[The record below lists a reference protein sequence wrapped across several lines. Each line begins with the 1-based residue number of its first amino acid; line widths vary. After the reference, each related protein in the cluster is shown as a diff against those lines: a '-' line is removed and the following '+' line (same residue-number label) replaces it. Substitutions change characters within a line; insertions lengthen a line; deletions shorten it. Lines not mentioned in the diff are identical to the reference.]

1 MSDKEIRLVAALTA
15 WGDEAALYNAF
26 SSGEGRG
33 IVLVGRATH
42 LAQLEDQ
49 VKTYQANVVLIDH
62 QIAKSTEGEKALA
75 DLIQRLRHNPEYPI
89 VTIGVV
95 YDPKW
100 TQIFEQ
106 MGALGHITGP
116 IGAQQIEELRNDLPV
131 AIQIAYQERLRPDY
145 VQRFSESA
153 LRIIDSGA
161 WQKHQIAI
169 WSTKGG
175 VGKTFLSREI
185 AVALGVLADRRALL
199 IDADMNCGKHH
210 LHLPITAERN
220 VYSLATVYRANRNT
234 LSPAMV
240 QQHLQRYQ
248 ATNLY
253 ILTGVY
259 DMTLGGAEVLNGPQ
273 GEAFANALMDTVEAM
288 GWDFVIWDLGQSYFV
303 PMHLVPLRRCSLIL
317 VIATAEK
324 STAMTVQLALE
335 GLRKEIAIEPER
347 FRLLINMWDE
357 SLGLSARELVELLKL
372 PEFARIPYDGSLS
385 VHKSLNYARPLVL
398 EKPNPISD
406 AIINA
411 VAGLYRPISAIW
423 AKRGG
428 AVHKERK
435 LIPFLKR

>member
-33 IVLVGRATH
+33 IVLVGRAAH

-49 VKTYQANVVLIDH
+49 ARTYQANVVLIDH
-62 QIAKSTEGEKALA
+62 QIAKSTEGERALA

-100 TQIFEQ
+100 TQVFES

-145 VQRFSESA
+145 VQRFSDSA

-185 AVALGVLADRRALL
+185 AVALGV
-199 IDADMNCGKHH
+199 
-210 LHLPITAERN
+210 
-220 VYSLATVYRANRNT
+220 
-234 LSPAMV
+234 
-240 QQHLQRYQ
+240 
-248 ATNLY
+248 
-253 ILTGVY
+253 
-259 DMTLGGAEVLNGPQ
+259 
-273 GEAFANALMDTVEAM
+273 
-288 GWDFVIWDLGQSYFV
+288 
-303 PMHLVPLRRCSLIL
+303 
-317 VIATAEK
+317 
-324 STAMTVQLALE
+324 
-335 GLRKEIAIEPER
+335 
-347 FRLLINMWDE
+347 
-357 SLGLSARELVELLKL
+357 
-372 PEFARIPYDGSLS
+372 
-385 VHKSLNYARPLVL
+385 
-398 EKPNPISD
+398 
-406 AIINA
+406 
-411 VAGLYRPISAIW
+411 
-423 AKRGG
+423 
-428 AVHKERK
+428 
-435 LIPFLKR
+435 